1 MRVILVSLIVFYTAR
16 LHAQIDSCDIRVD
29 LTLTPYV
36 FHDTILSS
44 NISKQTT
51 LDVAHGDSI
60 VVGEK
65 IEDDSFFRVIFHY
78 SFNACVVPRTYKF
91 YRVEIGQRPEIQP
104 MSYCSWHYSQR
115 TENLDSFRFQLLVD
129 SFKVLYVCVYINTFN
144 IDNERRLAILN
155 RESVFR
161 NTNLRINEADP
172 RHKSNCLII
181 FERISTR

>member
-1 MRVILVSLIVFYTAR
+1 MRVILVSLIVLFTAR
-16 LHAQIDSCDIRVD
+16 LHAQMDSCDIRWD
-29 LTLTPYV
+29 LTLRPSIFY
-36 FHDTILSS
+36 DTVLNS

-51 LDVAHGDSI
+51 LDIAHRDSI

-65 IEDDSFFRVIFHY
+65 IKIDSVFSVLLHY

-104 MSYCSWHYSQR
+104 MSYCSLHYSQR

-161 NTNLRINEADP
+161 NTNLRMNEASP

-181 FERISTR
+181 FEQISKR